1 MSPKLFFVSL
11 LAIFTFA
18 SIAMAGASNPSG
30 CTSTDPAVG
39 TGWIFQTLGYCGD
52 LSGGVSFTASNLQ
65 VITIYPEK
73 LRDGVVQANTSSDY
87 NYIDGLFEVQDG
99 HNGNIASGI
108 GPYVGSN
115 GAGSPYTGQLGL
127 QDWDSSGHHYDYMLF
142 IKITG
147 GNGAGQIPTGTTLN
161 FLMQQ
166 GDQSLDAVD
175 VHWDV
180 FGAGQSTPPNISALT
195 HSNLNVAI
203 GAKNGD
209 ATTPQFSI
217 TTSTDGA
224 HPIEWIAIQADCQ
237 YILLNAITETYS
249 KVPEPRFYGLL
260 LVSLIG
266 LAGVYQRRKRQAAAQ
281 L

>member
-1 MSPKLFFVSL
+1 MSSRLLFVS

-18 SIAMAGASNPSG
+18 SIATAGPCVVS
-30 CTSTDPAVG
+30 DP
-39 TGWIFQTLGYCGD
+39 GWTFNTLGYCGD
-52 LSGGVSFTASNLQ
+52 LSSGVSFTASNGQ

-73 LRDGVVQANTSSDY
+73 LRDGVVQSNTSVDT
-87 NYIDGLFEVQDG
+87 NYIDGLFEVKDG
-99 HNGNIASGI
+99 SNGNIASGI

-115 GAGSPYTGQLGL
+115 GSGSPYTGQLGL
-127 QDWDSSGHHYDYMLF
+127 QDWDSGIHHYDYMLF
-142 IKITG
+142 IKVDG
-147 GNGAGQIPTGTTLN
+147 GSVPSGTTLS

-166 GDQSLDAVD
+166 GDQSLDSVD

-180 FGAGQSTPPNISALT
+180 FGSGQAAPPNISALT
-195 HSNLNVAI
+195 NSNLNVAI
-203 GAKNGD
+203 GAKNGN
-209 ATTPQFSI
+209 ATVPQFSI

-260 LVSLIG
+260 LVGLIG
-266 LAGVYQRRKRQAAAQ
+266 LAGIYSRRRRAAQ
-281 L
+281 LQQQQL